1 VYHLLFYLFLRA
13 NSIQSARQ
21 KNSKILEQNAPQYG
35 YNVLTAVKS
44 TFAGFLTPIIIDSK
58 HIIRCQEHEIPKT
71 FKIFLCASSEK
82 ISPNTVPNT

>member
-1 VYHLLFYLFLRA
+1 VYHLLLYLYLRA

-35 YNVLTAVKS
+35 YNVLTAMKS

-58 HIIRCQEHEIPKT
+58 HIILCQEHEIPKI
-71 FKIFLCASSEK
+71 FKIFLCTGIRVISS
-82 ISPNTVPNT
+82 NTVPNT